1 MVYSMAV
8 YKFHINIQS
17 ASKEDPSFG
26 ERGNSGEI
34 PGRSGHCNQGGK
46 PGRIHCT
53 ARYEK
58 EGRLLIC
65 KSGNLLCM
73 HRVDASDE
81 SFHSK
86 TIMGYGMSEN
96 FRLDF

>member
-1 MVYSMAV
+1 MVYSTVV

-34 PGRSGHCNQGGK
+34 PGRSGHCNQGGE

-65 KSGNLLCM
+65 KSGNLLVC
-73 HRVDASDE
+73 RKV
-81 SFHSK
+81 K
-86 TIMGYGMSEN
+86 TSE
-96 FRLDF
+96 